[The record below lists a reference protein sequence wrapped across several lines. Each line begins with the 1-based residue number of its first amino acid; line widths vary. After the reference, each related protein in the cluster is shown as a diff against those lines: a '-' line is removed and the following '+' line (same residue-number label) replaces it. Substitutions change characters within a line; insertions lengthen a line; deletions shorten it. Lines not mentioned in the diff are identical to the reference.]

1 MSYNKRIGWKDHVVT
16 RPRTYT
22 EVLNGDGSKT
32 LTPAPGEVLQQGTP
46 ISATNLNAMDAAL
59 QHISIAYD
67 MFITIKQAEMRAAQ
81 KRIEELEAAVAALTR
96 VVTTNGLLLTEG
108 VHFGDSLPGTV
119 TPGKLFFIRAGGSN
133 SDNGGGSE
141 IERYTGDY
149 QVTPTASGKT
159 LETNQKLMTDD
170 VTIQAIP
177 FSSVGN
183 NSGGKTIYI
192 GGANEINKT

>member
-22 EVLNGDGSKT
+22 EVLNVDGSKT

-46 ISATNLNAMDAAL
+46 MSATNFNTMDAAL

-67 MFITIKQAEMRAAQ
+67 MYVTIKQAEMRAAQ
-81 KRIEELEAAVAALTR
+81 KRITELEAMVAALTR
-96 VVTTNGLLLTEG
+96 VVTTHGLLLTEG
-108 VHFGDSLPGTV
+108 VHYGDSLPSTV
-119 TPGKLFFIRAGGSN
+119 TPGKLFFLRSDSGGSSG
-133 SDNGGGSE
+133 SDSNNV
-141 IERYTGDY
+141 ERYTGDY

-159 LETNQKLMTDD
+159 LETNQKLMVDD

-177 FSSVGN
+177 FSSVEN
-183 NSGGKTIYI
+183 CSGGQTITI
-192 GGANEINKT
+192 GEANNIE